1 MLDVIYSRAGE
12 WWEIYKL
19 RNNAV
24 FSTEAS
30 RQDGL
35 RYLFSIPNNDGEL
48 PLEYAADHAS
58 APVIEVKYLYC
69 NANLYIFDSSRQF

>member
-24 FSTEAS
+24 FATEAS

-35 RYLFSIPNNDGEL
+35 RYLFSIPNNGGEK

-58 APVIEVKYLYC
+58 APVIDVGT
-69 NANLYIFDSSRQF
+69 FSSV

>member
-24 FSTEAS
+24 FATEAS

-35 RYLFSIPNNDGEL
+35 RYLFSIPNNDGEK

-58 APVIEVKYLYC
+58 APVIDVGT
-69 NANLYIFDSSRQF
+69 FSSV